1 MKGFHALF
9 SSQNARESVKLP
21 RILFTIFPDIVKSM
35 ELFHYHLKAEGITI
49 ASFFYLNF
57 EKNVFKP
64 YGDNAYSSK
73 QSVRNWGFYV
83 FWVGQNSYNNE
94 SALFNVPHCS
104 TDWLYGVVN
113 LQKGEQIFSTVALI
127 PSKKLEIQHGKLQ
140 NVIWIDSA
148 VHWWCCTSVV
158 DNGHAQNCVCA
169 SCICIRSSGIIALST
184 SQWAKGE
191 QEAVSKSSGTTQF
204 SAVLC
209 PSNADQWKEWC
220 MFVAVGDEWNGVK
233 RAVCVWTHDYSRAVC
248 LQLARREVILKRR

>member
-169 SCICIRSSGIIALST
+169 SCICIRTSALLHCQRHSGQRGSKKR
-184 SQWAKGE
+184 WAKVVE
-191 QEAVSKSSGTTQF
+191 Q
-204 SAVLC
+204 
-209 PSNADQWKEWC
+209 PSFRQY
-220 MFVAVGDEWNGVK
+220 FVRLMLINERSD
-233 RAVCVWTHDYSRAVC
+233 VC
-248 LQLARREVILKRR
+248 LSRWVMNETGSKGQFVFGLTTIVALFVCS